1 MGNCLVTKLKASVNN
16 DNLPIFGKI
25 TINVVPLLE
34 ISDSGQQSIY
44 IEGINFTVEVSG
56 GGYFSENYADLEN
69 PESCLTTW
77 TSPTD
82 EPWGITF
89 YFANVAST
97 IRITD
102 TITKITVQ
110 SINVWN
116 DSIFAVD
123 LKTIAYNQSLDS
135 LQVWQNS
142 DVSVLKNLP
151 NLNYAY
157 FVKCN
162 GDFGFIR
169 NSPLLE
175 VLKAYDS
182 PSGLMLL
189 SDVSDTVKNLSA
201 QNIGKGDL
209 SSLTSNAGMISI
221 ELENTD
227 VTGSITDIGGLTS
240 LDTFN
245 LFRTSVT
252 GSIEDF
258 VAAQVNAGRTSFSG
272 EFRCYSALS
281 FLTFGGNTY
290 PDEAYQNH
298 FFTWDGANKIVVY
311 TGDYELANCPRVYAK
326 GATQQEI
333 DAWEQAGKT
342 VTVIE

>member
-1 MGNCLVTKLKASVNN
+1 MGNCLMTKLKASVNN

-25 TINVVPLLE
+25 IINVVPLSE
-34 ISDSGQQSIY
+34 ISNSEQQSIL
-44 IEGINFTVEVSG
+44 IEGTDFTVEVSG
-56 GGYFSENYADLEN
+56 GGYFSENYADLET
-69 PESCLTTW
+69 PSSCLT
-77 TSPTD
+77 SQKYQN
-82 EPWGITF
+82 GVVL

-97 IRITD
+97 IRITN
-102 TITKITVQ
+102 TITTISVH
-110 SINVWN
+110 SVYVWN

-123 LKTIAYNQSLDS
+123 LKTIAYSQSLNT

-151 NLNYAY
+151 NLIFAY

-162 GDFGFIR
+162 GDFGFVR

-175 VLKAYDS
+175 TLKAYYA

-189 SDVSDTVKNLSA
+189 SDVSDTVTALAAS
-201 QNIGKGDL
+201 NIGKGDL
-209 SSLTSNAGMISI
+209 SSLTSKTGLEII

-240 LDTFN
+240 LIGIN
-245 LFRTSVT
+245 LFGTSVT

-290 PDEAYQNH
+290 PDEAFQTH
-298 FFTWDGANKIVVY
+298 FLTWDGNKIVIY
-311 TGDYELANCPRVYAK
+311 TGNGDKANCPRVYAK
-326 GATQQEI
+326 GATAQEI
-333 DAWEQAGKT
+333 AAWEQAGKT
-342 VTVIE
+342 VTVIN

>member
-1 MGNCLVTKLKASVNN
+1 MGNCLMTKLKASVNN

-25 TINVVPLLE
+25 TINVVPLSG
-34 ISDSGQQSIY
+34 ISDSAQQSIY
-44 IEGINFTVEVSG
+44 IEGTDFTVEVSG
-56 GGYFSENYADLEN
+56 GGYFSENYADLET
-69 PESCLTTW
+69 PSSCLTSQTYQN
-77 TSPTD
+77 
-82 EPWGITF
+82 GVLL

-97 IRITD
+97 IHITD
-102 TITKITVQ
+102 TVINISVQ
-110 SINVWN
+110 SVNVWN

-123 LKTIAYNQSLDS
+123 LKNIAYSQSLNT

-151 NLNYAY
+151 NLIRAY
-157 FVKCN
+157 FIKCN
-162 GDFGFIR
+162 GDFGFVR

-175 VLKAYDS
+175 ELKAYDV

-189 SDVSDTVKNLSA
+189 SDVPDTVTTFAAN
-201 QNIGKGDL
+201 NIGKGDL
-209 SSLTSNAGMISI
+209 SSLTSKTGLESI

-240 LDTFN
+240 LTSFN

-258 VAAQVNAGRTSFSG
+258 IAAQVNAGRASFSG

-290 PDEAYQNH
+290 PVEEFQTN
-298 FFTWDGANKIVVY
+298 FFTWDGNKIVIY
-311 TGDYELANCPRVYAK
+311 TGSEDKANCPRVYAK
-326 GATQQEI
+326 GASAAEI
-333 DAWEQAGKT
+333 ETWQNEGKT
-342 VTVIE
+342 VIVIN

>member
-1 MGNCLVTKLKASVNN
+1 MGNCLVTRLKGVVQN

-25 TINVVPLLE
+25 TINVVPLSE
-34 ISDSGQQSIY
+34 ISDSAQQGIY
-44 IEGINFTVEVSG
+44 IEGTDFTIEVLG

-69 PESCLTTW
+69 PSSCLTSQTYQN
-77 TSPTD
+77 
-82 EPWGITF
+82 GVVL

-97 IRITD
+97 IHITD
-102 TITKITVQ
+102 TIT
-110 SINVWN
+110 SISVHSIYVWN

-123 LKTIAYNQSLDS
+123 LKTIAYSQSLTS
-135 LQVWQNS
+135 LQMWQNS
-142 DVSVLKNLP
+142 DVSVLKNMP
-151 NLNYAY
+151 NLIYAY

-162 GDFGFIR
+162 GDFGFVR

-175 VLKAYDS
+175 TLKAYDA

-189 SDVSDTVKNLSA
+189 SDVSDTVTTLAA

-209 SSLTSNAGMISI
+209 SSLTSKAGMISI
-221 ELENTD
+221 ELENAD

-245 LFRTSVT
+245 LFGTSVT

-290 PDEAYQNH
+290 PDEAYQSH
-298 FFTWDGANKIVVY
+298 FFTWDGNKIVIY
-311 TGDYELANCPRVYAK
+311 TGDGDKANCPRVYAK
-326 GATQQEI
+326 GASADEI
-333 DAWEQAGKT
+333 EIWQNEGKT
-342 VTVIE
+342 VILIN

>member
-25 TINVVPLLE
+25 TINVVPLSE
-34 ISDSGQQSIY
+34 ISNSEQQSIY
-44 IEGINFTVEVSG
+44 IGGTDFTVEVSG
-56 GGYFSENYADLEN
+56 GGYFSENYADLET
-69 PESCLTTW
+69 PSSCLTSQTYQN
-77 TSPTD
+77 
-82 EPWGITF
+82 GVLL

-102 TITKITVQ
+102 TINGISVH
-110 SINVWN
+110 SVYVWN

-123 LKTIAYNQSLDS
+123 LKTIAYSQSLNT

-151 NLNYAY
+151 NLTYAY

-162 GDFGFIR
+162 GDFGFVR

-175 VLKAYDS
+175 TLKAYNA

-189 SDVSDTVKNLSA
+189 SDVSDTVTALAAS
-201 QNIGKGDL
+201 NIGKGDL
-209 SSLTSNAGMISI
+209 SSLTSKTGLLSI
-221 ELENTD
+221 QLENTD

-240 LDTFN
+240 LTSFN
-245 LFRTSVT
+245 LFGTSVT

-290 PDEAYQNH
+290 PDEAFQNH
-298 FFTWDGANKIVVY
+298 FLTWDGNKIVIY
-311 TGDYELANCPRVYAK
+311 TGDGDKANCPRVYAK
-326 GATQQEI
+326 GASAAEI
-333 DAWEQAGKT
+333 ERWQNEGKT
-342 VTVIE
+342 VIVIN

>member
-25 TINVVPLLE
+25 TINVVPLSE

-69 PESCLTTW
+69 PQSCLTTW
-77 TSPTD
+77 APPAD
-82 EPWGITF
+82 EPCGVIL

-97 IRITD
+97 IHVTD
-102 TITKITVQ
+102 TITNISVQ

-123 LKTIAYNQSLDS
+123 LKTIAYSQLGSLA
-135 LQVWQNS
+135 LWQNS

-162 GDFGFIR
+162 GDFGFVR

-175 VLKAYDS
+175 TLKAYNAT
-182 PSGLMLL
+182 SGLMLL
-189 SDVSDTVKNLSA
+189 SDVPDTVTTLAA

-209 SSLTSNAGMISI
+209 SSLTSKTGLLSI

-240 LDTFN
+240 LTSFN

-290 PDEAYQNH
+290 PDEAYQSH
-298 FFTWDGANKIVVY
+298 FFTWDGNKIVIY
-311 TGDYELANCPRVYAK
+311 TGDGDKANCPRVYAK

>member
-1 MGNCLVTKLKASVNN
+1 MGNCLVTRLKGVVQN

-25 TINVVPLLE
+25 TINVVPLSE
-34 ISDSGQQSIY
+34 ISDSAQQSIY
-44 IEGINFTVEVSG
+44 IEGTDFTVEVSG
-56 GGYFSENYADLEN
+56 GGYFSENYADLET
-69 PESCLTTW
+69 PSSCLTSQTYQNGV
-77 TSPTD
+77 TL
-82 EPWGITF
+82 

-97 IRITD
+97 IHITD
-102 TITKITVQ
+102 TVFNIGVQ

-123 LKTIAYNQSLDS
+123 LKTIAYSQSLNT
-135 LQVWQNS
+135 LQLWQNS

-151 NLNYAY
+151 NLIYAC
-157 FVKCN
+157 FIKCN
-162 GDFGFIR
+162 GDFGFVR

-175 VLKAYDS
+175 TLNAYDS
-182 PSGLMLL
+182 PSGLILL
-189 SDVSDTVKNLSA
+189 SDVSDTVTGISA

-209 SSLTSNAGMISI
+209 SSLTSKTGLVSI
-221 ELENTD
+221 DLENTD

-290 PDEAYQNH
+290 PDEAFQPH
-298 FFTWDGANKIVVY
+298 FLTWDGNKIVIY
-311 TGDYELANCPRVYAK
+311 TDDEDKANCPRIYAK
-326 GATQQEI
+326 GATNEEI
-333 DAWEQAGKT
+333 IAWRLQGKT
-342 VTVIE
+342 VIVIN

>member
-1 MGNCLVTKLKASVNN
+1 MGNCLMTKLKASVNN

-25 TINVVPLLE
+25 TINVVPLSE
-34 ISDSGQQSIY
+34 ISDSEQQSIY
-44 IEGINFTVEVSG
+44 IEGTDFTVEVSG
-56 GGYFSENYADLEN
+56 GGYFSENYADLET
-69 PESCLTTW
+69 PSSCLTSQTYQN
-77 TSPTD
+77 
-82 EPWGITF
+82 GVVL

-97 IRITD
+97 IRITN
-102 TITKITVQ
+102 TITNISVQ

-123 LKTIAYNQSLDS
+123 LKTIAYSQSLNS

-151 NLNYAY
+151 NLIYAY

-162 GDFGFIR
+162 GDFGFVR

-175 VLKAYDS
+175 ELRAYDS
-182 PSGLMLL
+182 SSGLILL
-189 SDVSDTVKNLSA
+189 SDVSDTVKILAAN
-201 QNIGKGDL
+201 NIGKGDL
-209 SSLTSNAGMISI
+209 SSLTSKTGLGTL
-221 ELENTD
+221 ELENAD

-240 LDTFN
+240 LETFN
-245 LFRTSVT
+245 LFGTSVT

-290 PDEAYQNH
+290 PNEAYQTH
-298 FFTWDGANKIVVY
+298 FLTWNGNKIVIY
-311 TGDYELANCPRVYAK
+311 TGDGELANCPRVYAK
-326 GATQQEI
+326 GATAQEI
-333 DAWEQAGKT
+333 AAWEQAGKT
-342 VTVIE
+342 VIVIN

>member
-1 MGNCLVTKLKASVNN
+1 MGNCLVTRLKGVVQN

-25 TINVVPLLE
+25 TINVVPLSE
-34 ISDSGQQSIY
+34 IADGAQQGIY

-56 GGYFSENYADLEN
+56 GGYFSDNYADLEN
-69 PESCLTTW
+69 PSSCLTSQTYQN
-77 TSPTD
+77 
-82 EPWGITF
+82 GVLL

-97 IRITD
+97 IHITD
-102 TITKITVQ
+102 TITGISVQ

-123 LKTIAYNQSLDS
+123 LKTIAYNQSLNT

-142 DVSVLKNLP
+142 GVSVLKNLP
-151 NLNYAY
+151 NLIYAY
-157 FVKCN
+157 FVKCK
-162 GDFGFIR
+162 GDFGFVR

-175 VLKAYDS
+175 TLKAYDG

-189 SDVSDTVKNLSA
+189 SDVPDTVTTFAA

-209 SSLTSNAGMISI
+209 SSLTSKTGLLSI

-298 FFTWDGANKIVVY
+298 FFTWDGTNKIIIY
-311 TGDYELANCPRVYAK
+311 TGSDEDKANCPRVYAK
-326 GATQQEI
+326 GASAAEI
-333 DAWEQAGKT
+333 ETWQNEGKT
-342 VTVIE
+342 VIVIN